1 MKSLRF
7 VSSLCF
13 FPSFAVLL
21 IGLVAGNPAYAK
33 SAPLIFL
40 PAVDY
45 YSGGENGISVAVADV
60 NGDGKPDMVVASFCA
75 SASNCTGLFGPGGV
89 SVLRT
94 GGNVQLWWIQ
104 RQRRRDRGCER
115 RRGTGCRGGEPVPEQ
130 QFLCRQRK
138 RVVRQRQWH
147 VSTPSQLQ
155 HRGLLFRVDR
165 DR

>member
-60 NGDGKPDMVVASFCA
+60 NGDGKPDIVVATGPAQTVSNGVTPNVPGVLLQ
-75 SASNCTGLFGPGGV
+75 SATSPGTFGA
-89 SVLRT
+89 
-94 GGNVQLWWIQ
+94 
-104 RQRRRDRGCER
+104 
-115 RRGTGCRGGEPVPEQ
+115 
-130 QFLCRQRK
+130 
-138 RVVRQRQWH
+138 
-147 VSTPSQLQ
+147 LQ
-155 HRGLLFRVDR
+155 ALP
-165 DR
+165 